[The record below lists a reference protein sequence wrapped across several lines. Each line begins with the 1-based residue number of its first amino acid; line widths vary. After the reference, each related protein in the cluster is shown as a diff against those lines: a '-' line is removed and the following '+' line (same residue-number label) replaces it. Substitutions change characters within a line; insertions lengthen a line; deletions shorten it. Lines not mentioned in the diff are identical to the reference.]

1 MMSGMNGMNN
11 LKLID
16 LSPRLY
22 PGKEKRRLAIRH
34 FVHPQLGTHMHD
46 IDIMSHIGTHIEA
59 PLHYFYPEGK
69 DITEIPIET
78 FIGECLTIDLSF
90 LSEGQPITVE
100 ALERATA
107 KHDLQGK
114 IVILRGPKAENPPY
128 LTGEAAN
135 WLVDRK
141 VKMVGIGNTVKL
153 EAKPGIHDS
162 HKAFLKNEVPILEN
176 LINLEKLEEETFLV
190 ALPLNIAGLE
200 SGLVRVIAV
209 TGLT

>member
-1 MMSGMNGMNN
+1 VNGMKG

-16 LSPRLY
+16 LSPKLY
-22 PGKEKRRLAIRH
+22 PGKEKRRLEIRH

-46 IDIMSHIGTHIEA
+46 IDIMSHIGTHVEA

-69 DITEIPIET
+69 DITEIPLET
-78 FIGECLTIDLSF
+78 FIGECITVDLSF
-90 LSEGQPITVE
+90 LSEGQPITPEV
-100 ALERATA
+100 LEKVTG
-107 KHDLQGK
+107 KHDLKEK
-114 IVILRGPKAENPPY
+114 IVLLQGPNVKNPPY

-135 WLVDRK
+135 WLVGRGI
-141 VKMVGIGNTVKL
+141 KMIGIGETIKL

-176 LINLEKLEEETFLV
+176 LVNLEKLEEKTFLV

-200 SGLVRVIAV
+200 SGLVRAV
-209 TGLT
+209 AISGLL